1 MTLSFVHIACEK
13 TISLR
18 YIMQKK
24 TKKHKQ
30 IGNTLVKLFVLKVS
44 LKYNFFLFL
53 CQKIKNE
60 NKIKQNSWKFV
71 F

>member
-1 MTLSFVHIACEK
+1 MNDDVKLSFVHIACEI

-30 IGNTLVKLFVLKVS
+30 IGNTLVKLFVPKVS
-44 LKYNFFLFL
+44 LNYAF
-53 CQKIKNE
+53 
-60 NKIKQNSWKFV
+60 
-71 F
+71 

>member
-13 TISLR
+13 TISLG

-30 IGNTLVKLFVLKVS
+30 TRNTLVKLFVLKVS
-44 LKYNFFLFL
+44 L
-53 CQKIKNE
+53 
-60 NKIKQNSWKFV
+60 
-71 F
+71 

>member
-44 LKYNFFLFL
+44 LNYA
-53 CQKIKNE
+53 
-60 NKIKQNSWKFV
+60 S
-71 F
+71 

>member
-1 MTLSFVHIACEK
+1 MKLSFVHIACEK

-30 IGNTLVKLFVLKVS
+30 IGNTLVKLFVPKVS
-44 LKYNFFLFL
+44 LNYAFEYIFMS
-53 CQKIKNE
+53 KNE
-60 NKIKQNSWKFV
+60 NEK
-71 F
+71 

>member
-30 IGNTLVKLFVLKVS
+30 IENTLVKLFVLKVS
-44 LKYNFFLFL
+44 FKYCFLSIFVSKNKK
-53 CQKIKNE
+53 QK
-60 NKIKQNSWKFV
+60 
-71 F
+71 

>member
-30 IGNTLVKLFVLKVS
+30 ISKVLKGRNM
-44 LKYNFFLFL
+44 KKKERK
-53 CQKIKNE
+53 QKINLT
-60 NKIKQNSWKFV
+60 
-71 F
+71 

>member
-44 LKYNFFLFL
+44 LKYNFLF
-53 CQKIKNE
+53 IFVTKN
-60 NKIKQNSWKFV
+60 KKRK
-71 F
+71 

>member
-44 LKYNFFLFL
+44 LKYNFLF
-53 CQKIKNE
+53 IFVSKN
-60 NKIKQNSWKFV
+60 KKRK
-71 F
+71 

>member
-24 TKKHKQ
+24 TQKHKQ
-30 IGNTLVKLFVLKVS
+30 IGNNLVKLFVAKVS
-44 LKYNFFLFL
+44 SGYYFSLIYFKND
-53 CQKIKNE
+53 IK
-60 NKIKQNSWKFV
+60 
-71 F
+71 

>member
-30 IGNTLVKLFVLKVS
+30 NGNTLVKLFISKVS
-44 LKYNFFLFL
+44 FKYNFLLIFVS
-53 CQKIKNE
+53 KNIKR
-60 NKIKQNSWKFV
+60 K
-71 F
+71 

>member
-1 MTLSFVHIACEK
+1 MNDDVKLSFVHIACEK

-30 IGNTLVKLFVLKVS
+30 IGNTLAKLFVLKVS
-44 LKYNFFLFL
+44 LNYAF
-53 CQKIKNE
+53 
-60 NKIKQNSWKFV
+60 
-71 F
+71 

>member
-30 IGNTLVKLFVLKVS
+30 IGNTLVKLFALKVS
-44 LKYNFFLFL
+44 LKYNFLF
-53 CQKIKNE
+53 IFVSKN
-60 NKIKQNSWKFV
+60 KKRK
-71 F
+71 

>member
-30 IGNTLVKLFVLKVS
+30 IENTLEKLFVSKVS
-44 LKYNFFLFL
+44 FQYFFWF
-53 CQKIKNE
+53 IFRSKN
-60 NKIKQNSWKFV
+60 KK
-71 F
+71 